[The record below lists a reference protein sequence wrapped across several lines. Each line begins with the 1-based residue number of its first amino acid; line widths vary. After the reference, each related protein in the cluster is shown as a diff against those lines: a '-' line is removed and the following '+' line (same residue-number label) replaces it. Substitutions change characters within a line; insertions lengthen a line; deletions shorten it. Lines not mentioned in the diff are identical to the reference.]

1 MLNGS
6 DYPHPEGLLWPLEFA
21 DELEGLPTRDVA
33 PHHARQL
40 RGAGRLTLD
49 PRTPV
54 LVGVGAISQREEDPA
69 RAREP
74 LALMIAALERA
85 AEDAGCREL
94 LARADS
100 VRAPRGF
107 WDYPDPCRLVAD
119 HFGAP
124 QARTEIAELGV
135 LQTTSLGR
143 AAADIAAGRADVVLV
158 TGGEAR
164 YRALRAKIAGVEAPL
179 TVQAPGSADTVLRP
193 HAPILS
199 AAELKAG
206 LFMPVSQYA
215 MIENALRAAEGLS
228 IEKHRAEVA
237 ALQAGYAAV
246 AAANPDAW
254 SRERVDAAAIADP
267 ARNPMQAFPYG
278 KLHCSQWNVD
288 QAAGLIFCSAATA
301 QALGIPRAR
310 WIFPLAVADA
320 NQMVP
325 FTERR
330 ALHRSAG
337 FARAAER
344 VFAHA
349 GRAAEEVAHRE
360 IYSCFPVAVRIQMRE
375 IGLRDDRP
383 LTVTGGMAFA
393 GGPLNHFVFQ
403 SLVRMAQVL
412 REDAGSLGLVTAVSG
427 IVTKQGVSLWSSE
440 PGAAPFAHDDVTPA
454 TERETGRVAVVEG
467 ASGAAT
473 VASYTVLYE
482 GGAAKRL
489 VLLCDLDDGQRALL
503 LCDDAEA
510 AATATREELCGRALR
525 IAPGGAVS
533 FA

>member
-1 MLNGS
+1 
-6 DYPHPEGLLWPLEFA
+6 
-21 DELEGLPTRDVA
+21 
-33 PHHARQL
+33 
-40 RGAGRLTLD
+40 LTLD

-54 LVGVGAISQREEDPA
+54 LVGVGAISQREEDST
-69 RAREP
+69 RAKEP

-85 AEDAGCREL
+85 ADDAGSREL
-94 LARADS
+94 LGRADS

-107 WDYPDPCRLVAD
+107 WDYPDPCRLIAD
-119 HFGAP
+119 GFGAT
-124 QARTEIAELGV
+124 QAKTEIAELGV

-158 TGGEAR
+158 TAAEAR
-164 YRALRAKIAGVEAPL
+164 YRALRAKIAKVEAAF
-179 TVQAPGSADTVLRP
+179 TKQAPTEADTVLRP

-199 AAELKAG
+199 PAELKAG

-215 MIENALRAAEGLS
+215 MIENALRAAEGVS
-228 IEKHRAEVA
+228 IEKHRDEVA
-237 ALQAGYAAV
+237 SLWAGYAAV
-246 AAANPDAW
+246 AATNPDAW
-254 SRERVDAAAIADP
+254 SRERVDAATIADP

-288 QAAGLIFCSAATA
+288 QAAGLIFTSVATA

-337 FARAAER
+337 FAKAGERA
-344 VFAHA
+344 FAQA
-349 GRAAEEVAHRE
+349 QRDVADAAHRE
-360 IYSCFPVAVRIQMRE
+360 IYSCFPVAVRMQMRE

-393 GGPLNHFVFQ
+393 GGPLNHFTFQ
-403 SLVRMAQVL
+403 ALVRMAQLL
-412 REDAGSLGLVTAVSG
+412 RDDAGSLGLVTAVSG

-440 PGAAPFAHDDVTPA
+440 PGSAPFAHDDVTAA
-454 TERETGRVAVVEG
+454 TERETERVDLVEG
-467 ASGAAT
+467 ATGSAT
-473 VASYTVLYE
+473 IASYTVLYE
-482 GGAAKRL
+482 NNAPKRA
-489 VLLCDLDDGQRALL
+489 VLLCDLDDGRRMLAASE
-503 LCDDAEA
+503 DAGLVA
-510 AATATREELCGRALR
+510 VATREELCGRALR
-525 IAPGGAVS
+525 IAADGVPSLG
-533 FA
+533 